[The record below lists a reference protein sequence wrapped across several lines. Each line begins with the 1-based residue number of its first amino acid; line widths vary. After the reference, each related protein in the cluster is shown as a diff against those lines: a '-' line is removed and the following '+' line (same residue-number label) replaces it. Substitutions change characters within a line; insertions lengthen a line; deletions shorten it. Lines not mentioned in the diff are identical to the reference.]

1 VSTGDEMS
9 GPVSIGMDRAEIP
22 ADSAIDVAW
31 SALRSVYDPELYLDV
46 VSLGLVYDVREEDG
60 TIVVEMTLTTP
71 GCPASESLPEMAR
84 AAISQVRREHDRCRR
99 AHRLGP
105 ALESRADRCRSG
117 SGAWVSGSVMTRC
130 SRTSTPGAHPLSAHC
145 DLIASSE

>member
-1 VSTGDEMS
+1 MSTGDEMS
-9 GPVSIGMDRAEIP
+9 GPVAIGMDRAEIP
-22 ADSAIDVAW
+22 ADNAIDVAW

-84 AAISQVRREHDRCRR
+84 AAISQSVGNPTAVSVRIVWDPPWS
-99 AHRLGP
+99 P
-105 ALESRADRCRSG
+105 ALIDAEAAAALGFRVRK
-117 SGAWVSGSVMTRC
+117 
-130 SRTSTPGAHPLSAHC
+130 
-145 DLIASSE
+145 

>member
-1 VSTGDEMS
+1 MSTGDEMS

-84 AAISQVRREHDRCRR
+84 AAISQSVGNSTAVDVRIVWDPPWSPELIDTE
-99 AHRLGP
+99 AAEALGF
-105 ALESRADRCRSG
+105 RVR
-117 SGAWVSGSVMTRC
+117 
-130 SRTSTPGAHPLSAHC
+130 
-145 DLIASSE
+145 

>member
-1 VSTGDEMS
+1 MSTGDEMS
-9 GPVSIGMDRAEIP
+9 GPVSIGTDRAEIP
-22 ADSAIDVAW
+22 ADNAIDMTW

-84 AAISQVRREHDRCRR
+84 AAISQTVGSPTAVDVRIVWDPPWS
-99 AHRLGP
+99 P
-105 ALESRADRCRSG
+105 ALMDAEAAAALGFRVRQ
-117 SGAWVSGSVMTRC
+117 
-130 SRTSTPGAHPLSAHC
+130 
-145 DLIASSE
+145 